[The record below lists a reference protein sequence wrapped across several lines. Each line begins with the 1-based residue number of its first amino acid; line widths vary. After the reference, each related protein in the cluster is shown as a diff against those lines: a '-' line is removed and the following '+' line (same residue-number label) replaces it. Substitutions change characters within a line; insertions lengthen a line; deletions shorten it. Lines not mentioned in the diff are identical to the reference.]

1 MNKQVANVF
10 ELDQP
15 NIQTIPLVFSSP
27 HSGREYT
34 DDFITTSKLDR
45 LTLRRSEDS
54 FVDELYAEVPNCGA
68 PFLKAL
74 FPRAYLDPNR
84 EAYEL
89 DQKMFFE
96 PLPEFVNTKSP
107 RVLAG
112 LGTLP
117 RVIANGDEI
126 YGNKLRFEEAKHRI
140 DTYYFPYHSA
150 LKHLI
155 KNTKL
160 KFGKCILIDCHSM
173 PSNTNGH
180 CSKNVDIVLG
190 NKHGKTCANELT
202 EFVEKRLKDL
212 GLTVQRNH
220 PYAGGYT
227 TKHYGDPN
235 NNIHTLQIEICRASY
250 MDEKQI
256 TRIAE
261 FEIMKN
267 KISDLVYALANVK
280 FNF

>member
-1 MNKQVANVF
+1 MDKQVTNVF

-34 DDFITTSKLDR
+34 DDFITTSRLDR

-54 FVDELYAEVPNCGA
+54 FVDELYAEAPNCGA

-96 PLPEFVNTKSP
+96 QLPDFVNTKSP

-150 LKHLI
+150 LKHLN

-173 PSNTNGH
+173 PSNTSGH
-180 CSKNVDIVLG
+180 CSKSVDIVLG

-202 EFVEKRLKDL
+202 EFVEECLKDL

-267 KISDLVYALANVK
+267 KISDLICALANVK

>member
-1 MNKQVANVF
+1 MN
-10 ELDQP
+10 
-15 NIQTIPLVFSSP
+15 
-27 HSGREYT
+27 
-34 DDFITTSKLDR
+34 
-45 LTLRRSEDS
+45 
-54 FVDELYAEVPNCGA
+54 
-68 PFLKAL
+68 
-74 FPRAYLDPNR
+74 
-84 EAYEL
+84 
-89 DQKMFFE
+89 
-96 PLPEFVNTKSP
+96 
-107 RVLAG
+107 
-112 LGTLP
+112 
-117 RVIANGDEI
+117 
-126 YGNKLRFEEAKHRI
+126 
-140 DTYYFPYHSA
+140 TYKFA

>member
-1 MNKQVANVF
+1 MDKQVTHVF

-15 NIQTIPLVFSSP
+15 NIQTMPFVFSSP
-27 HSGREYT
+27 HSGRNYQ
-34 DDFITTSKLDR
+34 DSFITTSKLDS

-54 FVDELYAEVPNCGA
+54 FVDDLYAEAPNCGA

-89 DQKMFFE
+89 DQGMFLE
-96 PLPEFVNTKSP
+96 PLPNFVNTTSP

-126 YGNKLRFEEAKHRI
+126 YKDKLRFKEAKHRI
-140 DTYYFPYHSA
+140 DTFYFPYHSV
-150 LKHLI
+150 LKDLI
-155 KNTKL
+155 KKTKL

-173 PSNTNGH
+173 PSSVEVH
-180 CSKNVDIVLG
+180 CSKNIDIVLG
-190 NKHGKTCANELT
+190 NKHGKTCANELIQ
-202 EFVEKRLKDL
+202 FVENHLKEL
-212 GLTVQRNH
+212 GLTVSRNH

-227 TKHYGDPN
+227 TKHYGDPS
-235 NNIHTLQIEICRASY
+235 NNIHALQIEICRASY
-250 MDEKQI
+250 MNEKTI
-256 TRIAE
+256 TRKAE

-267 KISDLVYALANVK
+267 KISDLIYALANVK